1 MKKLDE
7 KNSQLLKVILISILV
22 FFAFWYIE
30 NVKNG
35 LTVFIA
41 VIQPFLIGFML
52 AFIINLPMNFFER
65 KVYSK
70 IFKTEKTKKLV
81 PVFSLISS
89 WILFIL
95 GIVIFLNVLIPRISK
110 AVTALIERFPLFLD
124 DLIDLLNKNKL
135 TKNFADD
142 AQKYI
147 NSVDW
152 NNVLVQ
158 VKDYFVGEAGN
169 IFDKTTSII
178 NSVSSTIITIA
189 AATIFSVFVLI
200 NKKDLKILAN
210 RIIYSLFK
218 RSTADEIN
226 KVASLSYSSFASYI
240 NSKALSSL
248 ILGILVFVG
257 MLILKIPFAAM
268 AAILVAIADFIP
280 YVGPLIATVI
290 MMILIFIESPF
301 KSLVFLIFLLIA
313 QQVQGSIIYPALA
326 GKTIG
331 LPSIW
336 VIVSIAIGGSL
347 FGIVGMLVSI
357 PIASILYTLMNEKMD
372 KTLAKKEI
380 SENEIKEL
388 SEKVHY
394 KKQKGRKIDEIKKI

>member
-41 VIQPFLIGFML
+41 VIQPFLSGFML

-394 KKQKGRKIDEIKKI
+394 KKEEK

>member
-22 FFAFWYIE
+22 FFAFWYIK

-35 LTVFIA
+35 LMVFIA

-110 AVTALIERFPLFLD
+110 AVTTLIERFPLFLD
-124 DLIDLLNKNKL
+124 DLIDLLNNNKF
-135 TKNFADD
+135 TKDFADD

-152 NNVLVQ
+152 NNALVQ

-189 AATIFSVFVLI
+189 AAIIFSVFVLI

-394 KKQKGRKIDEIKKI
+394 KKEEK

>member
-30 NVKNG
+30 SVKNG
-35 LTVFIA
+35 LSVFIA

-95 GIVIFLNVLIPRISK
+95 AISIFLNVLIPRISN
-110 AVTALIERFPLFLD
+110 AVTTLVDRFPEFLN
-124 DLIDLLNKNKL
+124 DLVRLLNKNKI
-135 TKNFADD
+135 TKRFADD
-142 AQKYI
+142 VQDYI
-147 NSVDW
+147 YSVNW
-152 NNVLVQ
+152 NKSLEQ
-158 VKDYFVGEAGN
+158 IKDYFLGEAGN

-178 NSVSSTIITIA
+178 NSVSSTLVTIV

-200 NKKDLKILAN
+200 NKKDIKIFSN

-218 RSTADEIN
+218 KENADEIN
-226 KVASLSYSSFASYI
+226 KIASLSYSSFASYI

-248 ILGILVFVG
+248 ILGLLVFIG

-280 YVGPLIATVI
+280 YVGALIATII

-301 KSLVFLIFLLIA
+301 QSLVFLIFLLIA

-380 SENEIKEL
+380 SEQEIKEL
-388 SEKVHY
+388 AEKVHY
-394 KKQKGRKIDEIKKI
+394 KKDEK

>member
-124 DLIDLLNKNKL
+124 DLIDLLNNNKF

-152 NNVLVQ
+152 NNTLVQ

-394 KKQKGRKIDEIKKI
+394 KKEEK

>member
-110 AVTALIERFPLFLD
+110 AVTTLIERFPLFLD
-124 DLIDLLNKNKL
+124 DLIDLLNKNKF
-135 TKNFADD
+135 TKDFADD

-152 NNVLVQ
+152 NKTLVQ
-158 VKDYFVGEAGN
+158 VKDYFAGEAGN

-301 KSLVFLIFLLIA
+301 KSLVFLIFLLIT

-347 FGIVGMLVSI
+347 FGIAGMLVSI

-394 KKQKGRKIDEIKKI
+394 KKEEK

>member
-169 IFDKTTSII
+169 ILDKTTSII

-218 RSTADEIN
+218 RSTADGIN

-394 KKQKGRKIDEIKKI
+394 KKEEK

>member
-372 KTLAKKEI
+372 KTLVKKEI

-394 KKQKGRKIDEIKKI
+394 KKEEK

>member
-290 MMILIFIESPF
+290 MMNLIFIESPF

-394 KKQKGRKIDEIKKI
+394 KKEEK

>member
-89 WILFIL
+89 WVLFIL

-240 NSKALSSL
+240 NSKAISSL

-372 KTLAKKEI
+372 KTLTKKEI

-394 KKQKGRKIDEIKKI
+394 KKEEK

>member
-124 DLIDLLNKNKL
+124 DLIDLLYKNKL

-152 NNVLVQ
+152 NNALVQ

-248 ILGILVFVG
+248 LLGILVFVG

-372 KTLAKKEI
+372 KTLTKKEI

-394 KKQKGRKIDEIKKI
+394 KRKKNR

>member
-110 AVTALIERFPLFLD
+110 AGTALIERFPLFLD

-268 AAILVAIADFIP
+268 AAILVAIVDFIP

-394 KKQKGRKIDEIKKI
+394 KKEEK

>member
-65 KVYSK
+65 KVYYK

-124 DLIDLLNKNKL
+124 DLIDLLNKNKF

-152 NNVLVQ
+152 NNALVQ

-394 KKQKGRKIDEIKKI
+394 KKEEK

>member
-22 FFAFWYIE
+22 FFAFWYIK

-394 KKQKGRKIDEIKKI
+394 KKEEK

>member
-22 FFAFWYIE
+22 FFAFWYIK

-35 LTVFIA
+35 LMVFIA

-124 DLIDLLNKNKL
+124 DLIDLLNNNKF
-135 TKNFADD
+135 TKDFADD

-152 NNVLVQ
+152 NNALVQ

-218 RSTADEIN
+218 RGTADEIN

-394 KKQKGRKIDEIKKI
+394 KKEEK

>member
-147 NSVDW
+147 NSVYW

-394 KKQKGRKIDEIKKI
+394 KKEEK

>member
-110 AVTALIERFPLFLD
+110 AVTTLIERFPLFLD

-152 NNVLVQ
+152 NKTLIQ

-394 KKQKGRKIDEIKKI
+394 KKEK

>member
-7 KNSQLLKVILISILV
+7 KNSQLLKVIFISILV

-394 KKQKGRKIDEIKKI
+394 KKEEK

>member
-22 FFAFWYIE
+22 FFAFWYIK

-110 AVTALIERFPLFLD
+110 AVTTLIERFPLFLD
-124 DLIDLLNKNKL
+124 DLIDLLNKNKF
-135 TKNFADD
+135 TKDFADD

-152 NNVLVQ
+152 N
-158 VKDYFVGEAGN
+158 
-169 IFDKTTSII
+169 KT
-178 NSVSSTIITIA
+178 
-189 AATIFSVFVLI
+189 
-200 NKKDLKILAN
+200 
-210 RIIYSLFK
+210 
-218 RSTADEIN
+218 
-226 KVASLSYSSFASYI
+226 
-240 NSKALSSL
+240 
-248 ILGILVFVG
+248 
-257 MLILKIPFAAM
+257 
-268 AAILVAIADFIP
+268 
-280 YVGPLIATVI
+280 
-290 MMILIFIESPF
+290 
-301 KSLVFLIFLLIA
+301 
-313 QQVQGSIIYPALA
+313 
-326 GKTIG
+326 
-331 LPSIW
+331 
-336 VIVSIAIGGSL
+336 
-347 FGIVGMLVSI
+347 
-357 PIASILYTLMNEKMD
+357 
-372 KTLAKKEI
+372 
-380 SENEIKEL
+380 
-388 SEKVHY
+388 
-394 KKQKGRKIDEIKKI
+394 

>member
-1 MKKLDE
+1 
-7 KNSQLLKVILISILV
+7 
-22 FFAFWYIE
+22 
-30 NVKNG
+30 
-35 LTVFIA
+35 
-41 VIQPFLIGFML
+41 ML

-394 KKQKGRKIDEIKKI
+394 KKEEK

>member
-35 LTVFIA
+35 FTVFIA

-394 KKQKGRKIDEIKKI
+394 KKEEK

>member
-218 RSTADEIN
+218 RGTADEIN

-394 KKQKGRKIDEIKKI
+394 KKEEK

>member
-30 NVKNG
+30 SVKNG
-35 LTVFIA
+35 LSVFIA

-52 AFIINLPMNFFER
+52 AFVINLPMNFFEK

-81 PVFSLISS
+81 PIFSLITS

-95 GIVIFLNVLIPRISK
+95 GICIFLNVLIPRISN
-110 AVTALIERFPLFLD
+110 AVTTLINKFPEFLN
-124 DLIDLLNKNKL
+124 DLVRLLNKNKM
-135 TKNFADD
+135 TKRFADD
-142 AQKYI
+142 VQDYI
-147 NSVDW
+147 YSVNW
-152 NNVLVQ
+152 NKSLEQ
-158 VKDYFVGEAGN
+158 IKDYFLGEAGN
-169 IFDKTTSII
+169 IFTKTTSII
-178 NSVSSTIITIA
+178 NSVSSTLVTIVA
-189 AATIFSVFVLI
+189 AIVFSVFVLI
-200 NKKDLKILAN
+200 NKKDLKIFSN

-218 RSTADEIN
+218 KENADEIN

-248 ILGILVFVG
+248 ILGILVFIG

-280 YVGPLIATVI
+280 YVGPLIATII

-301 KSLVFLIFLLIA
+301 QSLVFLIFLLIA
-313 QQVQGSIIYPALA
+313 QQVQGSIIYPAIA

-347 FGIVGMLVSI
+347 FGIFGMLVSI

-380 SENEIKEL
+380 SEKEIEEI
-388 SEKVHY
+388 SEKIHY
-394 KKQKGRKIDEIKKI
+394 KKGEK

>member
-30 NVKNG
+30 SVKNG
-35 LTVFIA
+35 LSVFIA

-52 AFIINLPMNFFER
+52 AFVINLPMNFFEK

-81 PVFSLISS
+81 PIFSLITS

-95 GIVIFLNVLIPRISK
+95 GICIFLNVLIPRISN
-110 AVTALIERFPLFLD
+110 AVTSLINKFPEFLN
-124 DLIDLLNKNKL
+124 DLVRLLNKNKM
-135 TKNFADD
+135 TKRFADD
-142 AQKYI
+142 VQDYI
-147 NSVDW
+147 YSVNW
-152 NNVLVQ
+152 NKSLEQ
-158 VKDYFVGEAGN
+158 IKDYFLGEAGN
-169 IFDKTTSII
+169 IFTKTTSII
-178 NSVSSTIITIA
+178 NSVSSTLVTIVA
-189 AATIFSVFVLI
+189 AIVFSVFVLI
-200 NKKDLKILAN
+200 NKKDLKIFSN

-218 RSTADEIN
+218 KENADEIN

-248 ILGILVFVG
+248 ILGILVFIG

-280 YVGPLIATVI
+280 YVGPLIATII

-301 KSLVFLIFLLIA
+301 QSLVFLIFLLIA
-313 QQVQGSIIYPALA
+313 QQVQGSIIYPAIA

-380 SENEIKEL
+380 SEKEIEEI
-388 SEKVHY
+388 SEKIHY
-394 KKQKGRKIDEIKKI
+394 KKGEK

>member
-189 AATIFSVFVLI
+189 AATIFSIFVLI

-301 KSLVFLIFLLIA
+301 KSLVFLIFLLIS

-394 KKQKGRKIDEIKKI
+394 KKEEK

>member
-7 KNSQLLKVILISILV
+7 KNSQLLKVILISILL

-124 DLIDLLNKNKL
+124 DLIDLLNNNKF

-142 AQKYI
+142 VQKYI

-152 NNVLVQ
+152 NNALVQ

-394 KKQKGRKIDEIKKI
+394 KKEEK

>member
-124 DLIDLLNKNKL
+124 DLIDLLNKNKF
-135 TKNFADD
+135 TKDFADD

-152 NNVLVQ
+152 NNALVQ

-394 KKQKGRKIDEIKKI
+394 KKEEK

>member
-178 NSVSSTIITIA
+178 NFVSSTIITIA

-394 KKQKGRKIDEIKKI
+394 KKEEK

>member
-22 FFAFWYIE
+22 FFAFWYIK

-124 DLIDLLNKNKL
+124 DLIDLLNKNKF
-135 TKNFADD
+135 TKDFADD

-152 NNVLVQ
+152 NKTLVQ

-290 MMILIFIESPF
+290 MVILIFIESPF

-394 KKQKGRKIDEIKKI
+394 KKEEK

>member
-30 NVKNG
+30 SVKNG
-35 LTVFIA
+35 LSIFIA

-52 AFIINLPMNFFER
+52 AFVINLPMNFFEK

-81 PVFSLISS
+81 PIFSLITS

-95 GIVIFLNVLIPRISK
+95 GICIFLNVLIPRISN
-110 AVTALIERFPLFLD
+110 AVTTLINKFPEFLN
-124 DLIDLLNKNKL
+124 DLVRLLNKNKM
-135 TKNFADD
+135 TKRFADD
-142 AQKYI
+142 VQDYI
-147 NSVDW
+147 YSVNW
-152 NNVLVQ
+152 NKSLEQ
-158 VKDYFVGEAGN
+158 IKDYFLGEAGN
-169 IFDKTTSII
+169 IFTKTTSII
-178 NSVSSTIITIA
+178 NSVSSTLVTIVA
-189 AATIFSVFVLI
+189 AIVFSVFVLI
-200 NKKDLKILAN
+200 NKKDLKIFSN

-218 RSTADEIN
+218 KENADEIN

-248 ILGILVFVG
+248 ILGILVFIG

-280 YVGPLIATVI
+280 YVGPLIATII

-301 KSLVFLIFLLIA
+301 QSLVFLIFLLIA
-313 QQVQGSIIYPALA
+313 QQVQGSIIYPAIA

-380 SENEIKEL
+380 SEKEIEEI
-388 SEKVHY
+388 SEKIHY
-394 KKQKGRKIDEIKKI
+394 KKGEK

>member
-30 NVKNG
+30 SVKNG
-35 LTVFIA
+35 LSVFIA

-89 WILFIL
+89 WIIFIL
-95 GIVIFLNVLIPRISK
+95 AISIFLNVLIPRISN
-110 AVTALIERFPLFLD
+110 AVTTLVDRFPEFLN
-124 DLIDLLNKNKL
+124 DLVRLLNKNKI
-135 TKNFADD
+135 TKRFADD
-142 AQKYI
+142 VQDYI
-147 NSVDW
+147 YSVNW
-152 NNVLVQ
+152 NKSLEQ
-158 VKDYFVGEAGN
+158 IKDYFLGEAGN

-178 NSVSSTIITIA
+178 NSVSSTLVTIV

-200 NKKDLKILAN
+200 NKKDIKIFSN

-218 RSTADEIN
+218 KENADEIN
-226 KVASLSYSSFASYI
+226 KIASLSYSSFASYI

-248 ILGILVFVG
+248 ILGLMVFIG

-280 YVGPLIATVI
+280 YVGPLIATII

-301 KSLVFLIFLLIA
+301 QSLVFLIFLLIA

-380 SENEIKEL
+380 SEQEIKEL
-388 SEKVHY
+388 AEKVHY
-394 KKQKGRKIDEIKKI
+394 KKDEK

>member
-347 FGIVGMLVSI
+347 FGIAGMLVSI

-394 KKQKGRKIDEIKKI
+394 KKEEK

>member
-152 NNVLVQ
+152 NNALVQ

-218 RSTADEIN
+218 RSTANEIN

-394 KKQKGRKIDEIKKI
+394 KKEEK

>member
-124 DLIDLLNKNKL
+124 DLIDLLNNNKF

-152 NNVLVQ
+152 NNALVQ

-388 SEKVHY
+388 SEKIHY
-394 KKQKGRKIDEIKKI
+394 KKEEK

>member
-152 NNVLVQ
+152 NNALVQ

-347 FGIVGMLVSI
+347 FGIVGMLISI

-394 KKQKGRKIDEIKKI
+394 KKEEK

>member
-248 ILGILVFVG
+248 ILGILVFGG

-394 KKQKGRKIDEIKKI
+394 KKEEK

>member
-124 DLIDLLNKNKL
+124 DLIDLLNNNKF

-152 NNVLVQ
+152 NNALVQ

-218 RSTADEIN
+218 RSTANEIN

-394 KKQKGRKIDEIKKI
+394 KKEEK

>member
-30 NVKNG
+30 SVKNG
-35 LTVFIA
+35 LSVFIA

-52 AFIINLPMNFFER
+52 AFVINLPMNFFEK

-81 PVFSLISS
+81 PIFSLITS

-95 GIVIFLNVLIPRISK
+95 GISIFLNVLIPRISN
-110 AVTALIERFPLFLD
+110 AVTSLINKFPEFLN
-124 DLIDLLNKNKL
+124 DLVRLLNKNKM
-135 TKNFADD
+135 TKRFADD
-142 AQKYI
+142 VQDYI
-147 NSVDW
+147 YSVNW
-152 NNVLVQ
+152 NKSLEQ
-158 VKDYFVGEAGN
+158 IKDYFLGEAGN
-169 IFDKTTSII
+169 IFTKTTSII
-178 NSVSSTIITIA
+178 NSVSSTLVTIVA
-189 AATIFSVFVLI
+189 AIVFSVFVLI
-200 NKKDLKILAN
+200 NKKDLKIFSN

-218 RSTADEIN
+218 KENADEIN

-248 ILGILVFVG
+248 ILGILVFIG

-280 YVGPLIATVI
+280 YVGPLIATII

-301 KSLVFLIFLLIA
+301 QSLVFLIFLLIA
-313 QQVQGSIIYPALA
+313 QQVQGSIIYPAIA

-380 SENEIKEL
+380 SEKEIEEI
-388 SEKVHY
+388 SEKIHY
-394 KKQKGRKIDEIKKI
+394 KKGEK

>member
-124 DLIDLLNKNKL
+124 DLIDLLNKNKF

-152 NNVLVQ
+152 NNALVQ

-280 YVGPLIATVI
+280 YVGPIIATVI

-394 KKQKGRKIDEIKKI
+394 KKEEK

>member
-30 NVKNG
+30 SVKNG
-35 LTVFIA
+35 LSVFIA

-52 AFIINLPMNFFER
+52 AFVINLPMNFFEK

-81 PVFSLISS
+81 PIFSLITS

-95 GIVIFLNVLIPRISK
+95 GICIFLNVLIPRISN
-110 AVTALIERFPLFLD
+110 AVTTLINKFPEFLN
-124 DLIDLLNKNKL
+124 DLVRLLNKNKM
-135 TKNFADD
+135 TKRFADD
-142 AQKYI
+142 VQDYI
-147 NSVDW
+147 YSVNW
-152 NNVLVQ
+152 NKSLEQ
-158 VKDYFVGEAGN
+158 IKDYFLGEAGN
-169 IFDKTTSII
+169 IFTKTASII
-178 NSVSSTIITIA
+178 NSVSSTLVTIVA
-189 AATIFSVFVLI
+189 AIVFSVFVLI
-200 NKKDLKILAN
+200 NKKDLKIFSN

-218 RSTADEIN
+218 KENADEIN

-248 ILGILVFVG
+248 ILGILVFIG

-280 YVGPLIATVI
+280 YVGPLIATII

-301 KSLVFLIFLLIA
+301 QSLVFLIFLLIA
-313 QQVQGSIIYPALA
+313 QQVQGSIIYPAIA

-380 SENEIKEL
+380 SEKEIEEI
-388 SEKVHY
+388 SEKIHY
-394 KKQKGRKIDEIKKI
+394 KKGEK

>member
-22 FFAFWYIE
+22 FFTFWYIE

-35 LTVFIA
+35 LLVFLA

-52 AFIINLPMNFFER
+52 AFIINSPMNFFEK

-70 IFKTEKTKKLV
+70 IFTTEKTKKLV
-81 PVFSLISS
+81 PTFSLISS
-89 WILFIL
+89 WVLFIL
-95 GIVIFLNVLIPRISK
+95 AISIFLNVLIPRIS
-110 AVTALIERFPLFLD
+110 AAATALVDKFPEFLS
-124 DLIDLLNKNKL
+124 DLVKLLNENKM
-135 TKNFADD
+135 TKRFADD
-142 AQKYI
+142 VQKYVY
-147 NSVDW
+147 SVNW
-152 NNVLVQ
+152 NNLIIQ
-158 VKDYFVGEAGN
+158 IKNYFAGEAGN

-178 NSVSSTIITIA
+178 NSVSSTLVTIITA
-189 AATIFSVFVLI
+189 MIFSIFVLI
-200 NKKDLKILAN
+200 NKKDLKILSN

-218 RSTADEIN
+218 RETADEIN
-226 KVASLSYSSFASYI
+226 KVASLSYSSFSSYL

-301 KSLVFLIFLLIA
+301 QSLVFLIFLLIA
-313 QQVQGSIIYPALA
+313 QQVQGSIIYPAIA

-336 VIVSIAIGGSL
+336 VIVSIAIGASL
-347 FGIVGMLVSI
+347 FGIVGMIVSI

-372 KTLAKKEI
+372 ETLAKKEI
-380 SENEIKEL
+380 SKEEIQKL
-388 SEKVHY
+388 SEQVHY
-394 KKQKGRKIDEIKKI
+394 KKEEK